1 MDWEGSGLY
10 LMLHSEEGVLR
21 LGLGLDER
29 GSHTGSHAE
38 ARMCWLVLDI
48 LCCTFFC
55 LMELLA
61 FSYTLLTLPPIYSVY
76 ILLSAFSFT

>member
-38 ARMCWLVLDI
+38 ARRCVR
-48 LCCTFFC
+48 
-55 LMELLA
+55 
-61 FSYTLLTLPPIYSVY
+61 VRVRVR
-76 ILLSAFSFT
+76 

>member
-1 MDWEGSGLY
+1 MLLGL
-10 LMLHSEEGVLR
+10 G

-48 LCCTFFC
+48 LCCTFF
-55 LMELLA
+55 LGLGLGLGLGSSWSLGGMTRKG
-61 FSYTLLTLPPIYSVY
+61 S
-76 ILLSAFSFT
+76 